1 MSDSVTQIADDI
13 VFDGTVDPSSIAY
26 NILTN
31 TVNYNTIQVPTKI
44 YKFVPQHV
52 WAKFNGAHMD
62 LAIHVGHGQAPFLN
76 PNTIIFIPDDSNP
89 SIVSNV
95 SEKPDGYLTIY
106 PCNESVTSLINRH
119 ENEPLL
125 ETVKDDLDLI
135 GQACVKI
142 DSVSENK
149 NINKALTFY
158 NNWMSEAKNVNGGI
172 MNVPS
177 GTAKFRDRF
186 INEARQQYNVE
197 CVGIDDPS
205 LIHVVTSI
213 DGDKKA
219 KIIISNT
226 VESEPKTAEA
236 LCDLLSNEN
245 FSDPRHA
252 YRCYDAKNGTIF
264 RENTSTCANEFETI
278 NEKQKMVVGL
288 GITVAFLALLFL
300 ILIGVLI
307 YKR

>member
-1 MSDSVTQIADDI
+1 MADSATQIADDI

-31 TVNYNTIQVPTKI
+31 TVSYNTIQNSTNI
-44 YKFVPQHV
+44 YKFAPQHV
-52 WAKFNGAHMD
+52 WAKVNGAHMD
-62 LAIHVGHGQAPFLN
+62 LAIHVGVMTPYLN
-76 PNTIIFIPDDSNP
+76 SNTTIFIPDDSNP

-95 SEKPDGYLTIY
+95 SEKPDGYITVY
-106 PCNESVTSLINRH
+106 PCNESVISLINRVG
-119 ENEPLL
+119 NSPML
-125 ETVKDDLDLI
+125 ETVENDLDLI
-135 GQACVKI
+135 GHACVKVEQ
-142 DSVSENK
+142 VSDNK
-149 NINKALTFY
+149 DINKALTFY

-186 INEARQQYNVE
+186 INEARQQYKVE

-288 GITVAFLALLFL
+288 GITVAFLALL
-300 ILIGVLI
+300 LIGVLI

>member
-1 MSDSVTQIADDI
+1 MSDSVAQIAES
-13 VFDGTVDPSSIAY
+13 DGTVNPSSIAY
-26 NILTN
+26 NIYTN
-31 TVNYNTIQVPTKI
+31 TVSYSTIQNPTNI
-44 YKFVPQHV
+44 YKFAPQHV
-52 WAKFNGAHMD
+52 WAKGKGSHMD
-62 LAIHVGHGQAPFLN
+62 LVIHVGVMTPYFN
-76 PNTIIFIPDDSNP
+76 PNTTIFIPNDSDP

-95 SEKPDGYLTIY
+95 SEKPDGYITVY
-106 PCNESVTSLINRH
+106 PCNESVISLINRIG
-119 ENEPLL
+119 NSPML
-125 ETVKDDLDLI
+125 ETVQNDLDLI
-135 GQACVKI
+135 GHACVEI
-142 DSVSENK
+142 DQVSDNK
-149 NINKALTFY
+149 DINKALTFY
-158 NNWMSEAKNVNGGI
+158 NSWMSEAKNVNGGI

-226 VESEPKTAEA
+226 VESEPKTAET

-288 GITVAFLALLFL
+288 GITVAFLALL
-300 ILIGVLI
+300 LIGVLI